1 MQIDDTVVT
10 EQELRQAYND
20 AGLWRQGMTFGQ
32 ATSKGLVYS
41 GLVIQ
46 VRAARKAAER
56 YRQQH
61 LQPRLI

>member
-1 MQIDDTVVT
+1 MQIDDTAVT

-20 AGLWRQGMTFGQ
+20 AGLWRQGMSFVQ
-32 ATSKGLVYS
+32 AKSEALIYWGMVLQAK
-41 GLVIQ
+41 
-46 VRAARKAAER
+46 AARKAAER

>member
-1 MQIDDTVVT
+1 MQIDDTVT

-20 AGLWRQGMTFGQ
+20 AGLWRQGMSFVQ
-32 ATSKGLVYS
+32 AKSEALIYWGMVLQAK
-41 GLVIQ
+41 
-46 VRAARKAAER
+46 AARKAAER

>member
-1 MQIDDTVVT
+1 MQIDDTAVT

-20 AGLWRQGMTFGQ
+20 AGLWRQGMSFVQ
-32 ATSKGLVYS
+32 AKSKVLVYWGLVRQA
-41 GLVIQ
+41 L
-46 VRAARKAAER
+46 AARKAAER

>member
-1 MQIDDTVVT
+1 MQIDDTAVT

-20 AGLWRQGMTFGQ
+20 AGLWRQGMTFCQ
-32 ATSKGLVYS
+32 AKNKVLVYWGLVR
-41 GLVIQ
+41 Q
-46 VRAARKAAER
+46 AKATRKAAER

>member
-1 MQIDDTVVT
+1 MQIDDTVT

-20 AGLWRQGMTFGQ
+20 AGLWRQGMTYGQ
-32 ATSKGLVYS
+32 AKSKVLIYWGLVR
-41 GLVIQ
+41 Q
-46 VRAARKAAER
+46 AKAARKAAER

>member
-10 EQELRQAYND
+10 EQELRQAYKR

-32 ATSKGLVYS
+32 AKSKVLVYLGLV
-41 GLVIQ
+41 LQ
-46 VRAARKAAER
+46 AKAARKAAEK

>member
-1 MQIDDTVVT
+1 MQIDDTVT

-20 AGLWRQGMTFGQ
+20 AGLWRQGMSFVQ
-32 ATSKGLVYS
+32 AKSEALIYWGLVR
-41 GLVIQ
+41 Q
-46 VRAARKAAER
+46 AKAARKAAER

>member
-32 ATSKGLVYS
+32 AKSKVLVYWGLVR
-41 GLVIQ
+41 Q
-46 VRAARKAAER
+46 VRAARKTAEA

>member
-1 MQIDDTVVT
+1 MQIDDTVT

-20 AGLWRQGMTFGQ
+20 AGRWRQGMTYGQ
-32 ATSKGLVYS
+32 AKSKVLIYWGLVR
-41 GLVIQ
+41 Q
-46 VRAARKAAER
+46 AKAARKAAER